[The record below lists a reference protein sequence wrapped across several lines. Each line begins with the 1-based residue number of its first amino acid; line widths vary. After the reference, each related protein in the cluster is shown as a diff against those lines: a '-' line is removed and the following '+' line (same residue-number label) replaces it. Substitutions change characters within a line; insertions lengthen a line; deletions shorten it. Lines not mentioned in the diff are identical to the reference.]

1 MVSAFGAAGIT
12 AAFGIDGGADALS
25 DSAVF
30 AAGAAETVVAPAATG
45 AAVIAEPVT
54 DFARATG
61 VLNSPFVEAI
71 TAAPAVA
78 AFDALGDVV
87 AAAVFFGGAG
97 LNESRIFSAATASCA
112 RMCGI
117 CSNTVSAGRRSF
129 INLGISCCRKSP

>member
-1 MVSAFGAAGIT
+1 MNSMSTASDAASVGTAGLAAGFAAEAGFGAAAGCGE
-12 AAFGIDGGADALS
+12 AAAGFSG
-25 DSAVF
+25 
-30 AAGAAETVVAPAATG
+30 AAGAAETVVAAAATG

-78 AFDALGDVV
+78 AFDALGDGV

-112 RMCGI
+112 R
-117 CSNTVSAGRRSF
+117 
-129 INLGISCCRKSP
+129 